1 MKLLKDNLVFLPLGG
16 AGEIGMNCNL
26 YHYNDSWIM
35 IDLGVTFSDLS
46 MTPYDIIMPDLNFIL
61 EKKVQLSG
69 LILTHAHEDHIGAV
83 PYLYKYLN
91 NIPIYTTP
99 FTASVL
105 KRKFESVGCTNYKI
119 ILLEYNKRFKI
130 GAFDIEAFALT
141 HSIPEPN
148 SIIIRSKKGNVFHT
162 GDWKID
168 PQPLVGQP
176 INHKKLE
183 ELSNEGIH
191 TLVCDSTNVFDE
203 TPSGSEE
210 EVRVNLRE
218 IFKKKKKGKFVI
230 TCFAS
235 NIARL
240 ETILTVSNES
250 GKYCV
255 LLGRSLHRIYESAI
269 ENNYLEGLN
278 NIVDEKDA
286 KSLLADDLVIICTG
300 SQGENRAALSRLIN
314 NKHNFFNLEKDDT
327 VIFSSR
333 EIPGNEKKI
342 GELKKNIIK
351 KGSFFL
357 DHNNSKIHVSGH
369 PSKEELKKMYKWI
382 KPKLLIPV
390 HGEYRHLSEHID
402 FAKSNGINQ
411 QLLVENGDLVLLD
424 NDSKPRVLSKVYS
437 GKNVLKGNQI
447 LKIDDKIFS
456 NLRVVNSDGEIFVNI
471 IMNLEDSVLSDPVIF
486 CPTIFEDEKSKIEL
500 QKLIS
505 DEIKKL
511 SKSSIDDRVLSEE
524 IKKIIRSFI
533 KKKNGLKPSTYV
545 EIVRI

>member
-218 IFKKKKKGKFVI
+218 IFKKKKK
-230 TCFAS
+230 AS
-235 NIARL
+235 L
-240 ETILTVSNES
+240 SLLVLPQILQDL
-250 GKYCV
+250 K
-255 LLGRSLHRIYESAI
+255 L
-269 ENNYLEGLN
+269 YLQFQTNLA
-278 NIVDEKDA
+278 NIVY
-286 KSLLADDLVIICTG
+286 C
-300 SQGENRAALSRLIN
+300 
-314 NKHNFFNLEKDDT
+314 
-327 VIFSSR
+327 
-333 EIPGNEKKI
+333 
-342 GELKKNIIK
+342 
-351 KGSFFL
+351 
-357 DHNNSKIHVSGH
+357 
-369 PSKEELKKMYKWI
+369 
-382 KPKLLIPV
+382 
-390 HGEYRHLSEHID
+390 
-402 FAKSNGINQ
+402 
-411 QLLVENGDLVLLD
+411 
-424 NDSKPRVLSKVYS
+424 
-437 GKNVLKGNQI
+437 
-447 LKIDDKIFS
+447 
-456 NLRVVNSDGEIFVNI
+456 
-471 IMNLEDSVLSDPVIF
+471 
-486 CPTIFEDEKSKIEL
+486 
-500 QKLIS
+500 
-505 DEIKKL
+505 
-511 SKSSIDDRVLSEE
+511 
-524 IKKIIRSFI
+524 
-533 KKKNGLKPSTYV
+533 
-545 EIVRI
+545 